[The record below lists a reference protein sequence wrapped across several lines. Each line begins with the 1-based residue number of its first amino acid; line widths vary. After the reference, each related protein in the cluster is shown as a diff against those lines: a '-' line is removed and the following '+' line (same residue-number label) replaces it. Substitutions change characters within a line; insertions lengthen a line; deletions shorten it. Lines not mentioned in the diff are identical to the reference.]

1 MFFSYFLW
9 SISHP
14 GQNGVPTYNLK
25 GDKDATVFESTLTPT
40 QLAIEHVISKVF
52 THYSIPLE
60 IIEDIRVAFKS
71 KLYRMGVQLNKLG
84 GKQRKQQLNSWKES
98 VWSFTISNKEFQRQ
112 LIKRSYETELQLE
125 QERAK
130 KCKLEEELK
139 ELKQVIESQAD
150 LISTL
155 SSKRSKRHKPWTQY
169 SRQHQSKIKRQ
180 VVSNVK
186 TTLEIACENDKFKP
200 RSVEMENVDTRT
212 RETLDLDSEL
222 FIQKTRGI
230 SDADK
235 INSTILIKDKCG
247 ISNEAY
253 HEFSMISDLP
263 KSCQVKKNN

>member
-40 QLAIEHVISKVF
+40 QLALERVISKVF

-60 IIEDIRVAFKS
+60 ITEDIRVAFKS
-71 KLYRMGVQLNKLG
+71 KLYRMGVQLSKLG
-84 GKQRKQQLNSWKES
+84 GKQRKQQLNGWKGS

-112 LIKRSYETELQLE
+112 LIKRSHETELQLE

-150 LISTL
+150 VISTL
-155 SSKRSKRHKPWTQY
+155 SSKQSKRHKPWTQY
-169 SRQHQSKIKRQ
+169 SRQHQSKIKTGRKQ
-180 VVSNVK
+180 
-186 TTLEIACENDKFKP
+186 CENCF
-200 RSVEMENVDTRT
+200 RNC
-212 RETLDLDSEL
+212 L
-222 FIQKTRGI
+222 
-230 SDADK
+230 
-235 INSTILIKDKCG
+235 
-247 ISNEAY
+247 
-253 HEFSMISDLP
+253 
-263 KSCQVKKNN
+263 